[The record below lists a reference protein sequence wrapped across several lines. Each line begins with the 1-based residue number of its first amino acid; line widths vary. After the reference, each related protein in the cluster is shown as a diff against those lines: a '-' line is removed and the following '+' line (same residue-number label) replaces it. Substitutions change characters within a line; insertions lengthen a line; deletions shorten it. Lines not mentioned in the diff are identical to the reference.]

1 MIVLLFGPNNVQL
14 EPNVFRQ
21 RLVKVALDIWIID
34 EFQCRMVTM
43 KKFMALYLAPVSA
56 LEQMAKSTPEQRK
69 AGMDLWMKWAEKH
82 KKAITEL
89 GAPLGKTKR
98 VTGDGISVGKNE
110 ITGYS
115 IVQTD
120 SHESA
125 AKLFEGHPHFH
136 VPGASIEVME
146 MVSMPGM

>member
-1 MIVLLFGPNNVQL
+1 
-14 EPNVFRQ
+14 
-21 RLVKVALDIWIID
+21 
-34 EFQCRMVTM
+34 M

-56 LEQMAKSTPEQRK
+56 LEQMAKSTPEQMK
-69 AGMDLWMKWAEKH
+69 AGMDAWMKWAEKN

-98 VTGDGISVGKNE
+98 VTDKGVSATKNE

-115 IVQTD
+115 IVQAETHD
-120 SHESA
+120 SA

-146 MVSMPGM
+146 VTPIPGM